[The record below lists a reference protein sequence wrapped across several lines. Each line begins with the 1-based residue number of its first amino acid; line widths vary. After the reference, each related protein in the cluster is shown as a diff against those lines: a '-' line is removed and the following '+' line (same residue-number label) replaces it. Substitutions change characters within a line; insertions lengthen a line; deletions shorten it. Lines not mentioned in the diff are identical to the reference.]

1 MILDVSVT
9 EYRHAVTGREVGLTR
24 DRRTESRLRQTYA
37 PAWFT
42 NPRRWQWQADL
53 DAAPGFQDYVDKYSE
68 VTTKDPWDDIALFFQ
83 RASAFGQTQF
93 SSAALLYPAKT
104 PELNIAAMASASEAL
119 AGWFCE
125 DHYGWDLY
133 ARPSKVTPDI
143 VFRDNANRRLALVE
157 VKSSGRLG
165 NPQSKL
171 TTDMIKLLK
180 ILAPTKLLHP
190 HKYYVGLIMVQVSG
204 AYSVNLTSLRLDEV

>member
-9 EYRHAVTGREVGLTR
+9 EYRHVVTGPEIGLTR

-42 NPRRWQWQADL
+42 SPRRWQWQADL
-53 DAAPGFQDYVDKYSE
+53 DAAPGFQYYVDMYSE

-93 SSAALLYPAKT
+93 SSGALLYPAKT

-125 DHYGWDLY
+125 DHYGWGLY
-133 ARPSKVTPDI
+133 DRPSKVTPDI
-143 VFRDNANRRLALVE
+143 VFRDNASNRLALVE

-180 ILAPTKLLHP
+180 VLAPTKLLHP

-204 AYSVNLTSLRLDEV
+204 PDSVDLTSLILDEV

>member
-9 EYRHAVTGREVGLTR
+9 EYRHAVTGPEIGLTR
-24 DRRTESRLRQTYA
+24 DRRTERMLKQTYV
-37 PAWFT
+37 PTWFT

-53 DAAPGFQDYVDKYSE
+53 DAAPGFQYYVDMYSE

-83 RASAFGQTQF
+83 RVFASHQAQF
-93 SSAALLYPAKT
+93 SSGALLYPVKT
-104 PELNIAAMASASEAL
+104 HELNIAAMASASEAL

-125 DHYGWDLY
+125 DHYGWELY
-133 ARPSKVTPDI
+133 TRPSRVTPDI
-143 VFRDNANRRLALVE
+143 VFQDSASGRLALVE
-157 VKSSGRLG
+157 VKSTGRPG
-165 NPQSKL
+165 NMQSKL

-180 ILAPTKLLHP
+180 ILPPTKLIRP

-204 AYSVNLTSLRLDEV
+204 PYSVNLTSLRLDEV